1 MVQDESSPQQEAIE
15 SKSKDGKEYQQATHL
30 EVFGTRNGKGGGCT
44 RVPPMPAIQGSIQ
57 L

>member
-1 MVQDESSPQQEAIE
+1 MVQDESNPLQGAMEP
-15 SKSKDGKEYQQATHL
+15 KSKDGKECQQATHL
-30 EVFGTRNGKGGGCT
+30 EVFGTSNGKGGGCP